1 MNITDT
7 IKKYTRGE
15 ATLEETNAALRE
27 MGADV
32 YLDPAKNTIHPDEVD
47 RFGLLD
53 TGTGSL
59 DKVEVKDGKLV
70 NADCGEMTAFCIFGG
85 KMYAVNGDTLVAE

>member
-15 ATLEETNAALRE
+15 ATLEETNDALRE
-27 MGADV
+27 MNAGIH
-32 YLDPAKNTIHPDEVD
+32 LDPDKNTIHPDEAG

-53 TGTGSL
+53 TGTGYL
-59 DKVEVKDGKLV
+59 DKVEVKDDELV
-70 NADCGEMTAFCIFGG
+70 NADCGEMTAFCIFNGAV
-85 KMYAVNGDTLVAE
+85 YAVNGKTLVK